1 MERLKRT
8 WPYILLLLL
17 TAIAFGFCAYYLV
30 GGKGFIVVIPF
41 VFPIFIIW
49 RGSKKKPSDQ
59 PTQEP

>member
-1 MERLKRT
+1 MNRLKRT

-17 TAIAFGFCAYYLV
+17 AAIAFGFCVYYLI

-41 VFPIFIIW
+41 VVPIFIIW
-49 RGSKKKPSDQ
+49 PGSKKKPDDR